1 MFYGQYHHTLDSK
14 DRMTIPAKFRELV
27 GEGVFV
33 FQGFDHNLM
42 VFTKD
47 HFEILS
53 QQVDGT
59 DLTNTDARLMR
70 RLFFA
75 TAEWVDVDKA
85 GRILVP
91 GFLKKAAGLSNE
103 VVLVGAGKFFEIWS
117 KELWE
122 EQSTKLLDI
131 ETNVQRLPP
140 LNFPVGNSLV
150 E

>member
-42 VFTKD
+42 VFTKN

-59 DLTNTDARLMR
+59 DLANTDARLMR

-75 TAEWVDVDKA
+75 TAEWVDMDKA
-85 GRILVP
+85 GRILIP
-91 GFLKKAAGLSNE
+91 GFLKKAAGLDNE

-117 KELWE
+117 KRLWE

-131 ETNVQRLPP
+131 ETNVQRLPS
-140 LNFPVGNSLV
+140 LNFPVGA
-150 E
+150 

>member
-1 MFYGQYHHTLDSK
+1 MFYGQYRHSLDSK
-14 DRMTIPAKFRELV
+14 DRMTIPSKFRELV

-53 QQVDGT
+53 KQVDGT
-59 DLTNTDARLMR
+59 DLADSDARLLR

-75 TAEWVDVDKA
+75 TAEWVEMDRA
-85 GRILVP
+85 GRILIP
-91 GFLKKAAGLSNE
+91 GFLRKAAGLDGE
-103 VVLVGAGKFFEIWS
+103 VVLVGAGKFFEIWAPQ
-117 KELWE
+117 LWE
-122 EQSTKLLDI
+122 QQSTKLQDI

-140 LNFPVGNSLV
+140 INFPATA
-150 E
+150 